1 MRKEL
6 IAMTTTIRKWGNSQA
21 VRLPKSILESLLLKE
36 NDPVEI
42 IAEKDSIIIRKAVRK
57 RRANKSLEERFA
69 SYDGKHTF
77 SEHDWGE
84 PIGKE
89 VW

>member
-1 MRKEL
+1 
-6 IAMTTTIRKWGNSQA
+6 MTTTIQKWGNSQA
-21 VRLPKSILESLLLKE
+21 VRLPKPILESLLLKE

-42 IAEKDSIIIRKAVRK
+42 IAERDSIIIRKAVRK
-57 RRANKSLEERFA
+57 RRANKSLEERFTN
-69 SYDGKHTF
+69 YNGKHAF